1 MKLFN
6 LFKKKEKEPRI
17 LSNRQL
23 LDQLWRDWVKDK
35 IESPLKDIMT
45 VVSNIGAGG
54 HAYFFDLCAEDTR
67 FMQAL
72 NVAIL
77 YLPKP
82 ILDNMI
88 LARREY
94 NSTPKHAR
102 GENFLEN
109 YDQFFYDNEEL
120 LDDLILK
127 IAKGH
132 I

>member
-6 LFKKKEKEPRI
+6 IFKKKEEEPRI

-23 LDQLWRDWVKDK
+23 LDNLWHDWVKGK
-35 IESPLKDIMT
+35 IESPLSDIMT
-45 VVSNIGAGG
+45 VVSNVGAGG
-54 HAYFFDLCAEDTR
+54 HAYFFDLCDADKR
-67 FMQAL
+67 FMESL
-72 NVAIL
+72 NVAIFH
-77 YLPKP
+77 LPKP
-82 ILDNMI
+82 ILNNMV

-94 NSTPKHAR
+94 NSTPKEAR
-102 GENFLEN
+102 GENFLET
-109 YDQFFYDNEEL
+109 YDKFFYDNEEL

>member
-6 LFKKKEKEPRI
+6 LFKKKEKEPQI
-17 LSNRQL
+17 LSNKQL
-23 LDQLWRDWVKDK
+23 LDKLWKDWVKNQTT
-35 IESPLKDIMT
+35 SPLTEIMT
-45 VVSNIGAGG
+45 VVSNLGVGG
-54 HAYFFDLCAEDTR
+54 HAYYFDLCAEDQR
-67 FMQAL
+67 YMEAL
-72 NVAIL
+72 NVAIFH
-77 YLPKP
+77 LPNI
-82 ILDNMI
+82 ILDNMV

-94 NSTPKHAR
+94 NSTPKEAR

-109 YDQFFYDNEEL
+109 YDKVFYDNEEL

>member
-1 MKLFN
+1 MKIFN
-6 LFKKKEKEPRI
+6 LFKKKEKQPQI

-23 LDQLWRDWVKDK
+23 LDNLWRDWVKDK
-35 IESPLKDIMT
+35 IEPPLKDIMT

-54 HAYFFDLCAEDTR
+54 HAYFFELCDDDKR
-67 FMQAL
+67 FMEAL
-72 NVAIL
+72 NVAIFH
-77 YLPKP
+77 LPKP
-82 ILDNMI
+82 ILDNMV

-94 NSTPKHAR
+94 NKTPKDAR
-102 GENFLEN
+102 GENFLES
-109 YDQFFYDNEEL
+109 YDKFFYDNEEL

>member
-6 LFKKKEKEPRI
+6 LFKKKEKEPQI
-17 LSNRQL
+17 LSNKQL
-23 LDQLWRDWVKDK
+23 LDKLWKDWVKNQTT
-35 IESPLKDIMT
+35 SPLTEIMT
-45 VVSNIGAGG
+45 VVSNLGAGG
-54 HAYFFDLCAEDTR
+54 HAYYFDLCAEDQR
-67 FMQAL
+67 YMEAL
-72 NVAIL
+72 NVAIFH
-77 YLPKP
+77 LPNI
-82 ILDNMI
+82 ILDNMV

-94 NSTPKHAR
+94 NSTPKEER

-109 YDQFFYDNEEL
+109 YDKVFYDNEEL

>member
-1 MKLFN
+1 MKIFS

-45 VVSNIGAGG
+45 VVSNVGAGG
-54 HAYFFDLCAEDTR
+54 HAYFFDLCAEDKR
-67 FMQAL
+67 FMDAL
-72 NVAIL
+72 NVAIFH
-77 YLPKP
+77 LPKP
-82 ILDNMI
+82 ILDNMV

-94 NSTPKHAR
+94 NATAKEAR
-102 GENFLEN
+102 GENFLEK